1 MANLSLAH
9 TEYAQSHCQL
19 DRQDHLDAKAAQLHS
34 LLVAFK
40 GDGFQAFRALG
51 AEHQNNLIWLASDLA
66 EEIARVAGGQQ

>member
-1 MANLSLAH
+1 MPNLSPIQPI
-9 TEYAQSHCQL
+9 EQSLRQL

-40 GDGFQAFRALG
+40 GEGFQAFHALG

-66 EEIARVAGGQQ
+66 GEISHRVAGQ